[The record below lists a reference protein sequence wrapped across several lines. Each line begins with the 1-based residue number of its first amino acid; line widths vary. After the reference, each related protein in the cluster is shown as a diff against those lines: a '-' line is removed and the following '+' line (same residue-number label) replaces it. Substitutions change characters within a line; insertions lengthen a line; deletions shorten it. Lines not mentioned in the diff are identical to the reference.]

1 MIVVDS
7 GPLVA
12 IADAGDQDH
21 ERCLAAFAELREPLL
36 IPSPVLGEVGYM
48 VHRQIGS
55 PGEARFLRSQDDG
68 AFALASLAFTDVHR
82 MAELIETYADLHLGT
97 VDAAVIAV
105 AERLRVTTI
114 ANSGPAAFHHRAVTS
129 HRCVSAASRLTLS
142 ISRLSVWV
150 PTTLL
155 DEAPGV

>member
-36 IPSPVLGEVGYM
+36 ILSPVLGEVGYM

-55 PGEARFLRSQDDG
+55 PGEARFLRSLDDG
-68 AFALASLAFTDVHR
+68 AFALASLTFTDVHR

-97 VDAAVIAV
+97 MDAAVIAV
-105 AERLRVTTI
+105 AERLRITTI
-114 ANSGPAAFHHRAVTS
+114 ATLDRRHFTVVRPRHIAAF
-129 HRCVSAASRLTLS
+129 RLL
-142 ISRLSVWV
+142 
-150 PTTLL
+150 P
-155 DEAPGV
+155 D